1 MERTTKALA
10 AAAAQQLPTET
21 IIDTW
26 KANRSDPGGIAAA
39 LDAVTAAVRREE
51 EERKVAT
58 EAAQAAADQ
67 SNVKL
72 PAAAVSEIYA
82 TGETHQAGLAAVE
95 RTTKALAAAAA
106 QQLPTETIID
116 TWKANRS
123 DPGGIAAALDAVT
136 AAVRREEEERKAAT
150 EAATE
155 ADPGDPPP
163 LPSLEERYRERFP
176 TNAGDVDGPRWS
188 PAKELMEEHQALQG
202 LGRRSKLD
210 REYHDCFQRLDSS
223 LFTHHRWPV
232 KDDPSLPHCLLDTHD
247 SPPAN
252 EAADPLRAIDQYE
265 RSLPTAYGSDWRELD
280 IPGRARKA
288 VEKVVNSVA
297 NYFRT
302 EVQEQEAQ
310 TAAVREECA
319 TDARAFHEAMLE
331 DRRARQLTLDIVDR
345 IHELRYWEREQARR
359 EEQADRSPQQS
370 APQYTP
376 PRDRGDGGLQR

>member
-1 MERTTKALA
+1 MGAGLSWTAAVAVWPNGRTEAVAWAPGRPALDRQERRDKVPAGFYTELA
-10 AAAAQQLPTET
+10 AAGALRVDGDLAVPRASVVIGELLLPL
-21 IIDTW
+21 
-26 KANRSDPGGIAAA
+26 APG
-39 LDAVTAAVRREE
+39 R
-51 EERKVAT
+51 
-58 EAAQAAADQ
+58 
-67 SNVKL
+67 
-72 PAAAVSEIYA
+72 
-82 TGETHQAGLAAVE
+82 
-95 RTTKALAAAAA
+95 
-106 QQLPTETIID
+106 
-116 TWKANRS
+116 
-123 DPGGIAAALDAVT
+123 
-136 AAVRREEEERKAAT
+136 
-150 EAATE
+150 
-155 ADPGDPPP
+155 DPPP

-376 PRDRGDGGLQR
+376 PVTAATEVSSAEFLAASSGLVCGRGPRRWVPPRPVAGWRSRRRGVGGTRSLPWGGPRHRERRGRGCRPQSSISRRSLMVGGSTTGGRL

>member
-39 LDAVTAAVRREE
+39 LDAVTTAAARREE

-58 EAAQAAADQ
+58 EAAQA
-67 SNVKL
+67 
-72 PAAAVSEIYA
+72 
-82 TGETHQAGLAAVE
+82 
-95 RTTKALAAAAA
+95 
-106 QQLPTETIID
+106 
-116 TWKANRS
+116 
-123 DPGGIAAALDAVT
+123 
-136 AAVRREEEERKAAT
+136 
-150 EAATE
+150 

-232 KDDPSLPHCLLDTHD
+232 KDDPQAVAHFVNRLVFCMFADERR
-247 SPPAN
+247 PA
-252 EAADPLRAIDQYE
+252 AR
-265 RSLPTAYGSDWRELD
+265 
-280 IPGRARKA
+280 PG
-288 VEKVVNSVA
+288 
-297 NYFRT
+297 
-302 EVQEQEAQ
+302 
-310 TAAVREECA
+310 
-319 TDARAFHEAMLE
+319 
-331 DRRARQLTLDIVDR
+331 
-345 IHELRYWEREQARR
+345 
-359 EEQADRSPQQS
+359 
-370 APQYTP
+370 
-376 PRDRGDGGLQR
+376 

>member
-1 MERTTKALA
+1 M
-10 AAAAQQLPTET
+10 
-21 IIDTW
+21 
-26 KANRSDPGGIAAA
+26 
-39 LDAVTAAVRREE
+39 
-51 EERKVAT
+51 
-58 EAAQAAADQ
+58 
-67 SNVKL
+67 

-136 AAVRREEEERKAAT
+136 AAVR
-150 EAATE
+150 AATE

-297 NYFRT
+297 TTSERRSKSRKRKRLRSARSARPTPERSTRRCSRT
-302 EVQEQEAQ
+302 AGPA
-310 TAAVREECA
+310 THARYRRPDPRAAILGTGA
-319 TDARAFHEAMLE
+319 GPP
-331 DRRARQLTLDIVDR
+331 RRAGRPLPSAI
-345 IHELRYWEREQARR
+345 
-359 EEQADRSPQQS
+359 RSP
-370 APQYTP
+370 AHP
-376 PRDRGDGGLQR
+376 PP